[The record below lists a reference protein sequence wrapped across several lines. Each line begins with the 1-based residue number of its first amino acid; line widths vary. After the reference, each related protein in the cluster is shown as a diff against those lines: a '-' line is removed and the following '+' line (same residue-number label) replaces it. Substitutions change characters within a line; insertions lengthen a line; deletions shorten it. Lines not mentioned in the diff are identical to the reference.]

1 MTTQTFRVVRVR
13 SAEQSPVA
21 RIEAVN
27 DDGHELRLEVQ
38 ADLVRGAS
46 EGQLLLVHWSLVN
59 QAGAAQGGTAR
70 PTRTAR
76 EPAVIVDAEFT
87 TDSNHVSK
95 GPAQDPAAVD
105 QEFMSLMNGTRTSK
119 TFTSRDIDHEL
130 STLLGSAGAKGP
142 ELQDVSTMLKLLR
155 SMGVVAD
162 RDALD

>member
-38 ADLVRGAS
+38 ADLVRGAG

-59 QAGAAQGGTAR
+59 QAGAAQGGADR
-70 PTRTAR
+70 PSRR
-76 EPAVIVDAEFT
+76 EPTVIVDAEFT
-87 TDSNHVSK
+87 TTGSTRGTAN
-95 GPAQDPAAVD
+95 PAQDPAAVD
-105 QEFMSLMNGTRTSK
+105 QEFMSLMNGTRASK

-130 STLLGSAGAKGP
+130 STLLGSAGAKG
-142 ELQDVSTMLKLLR
+142 QK
-155 SMGVVAD
+155 
-162 RDALD
+162 

>member
-38 ADLVRGAS
+38 ADLVRGAG

-59 QAGAAQGGTAR
+59 QAGEPAQAR
-70 PTRTAR
+70 PPRTAR
-76 EPAVIVDAEFT
+76 EPTVIVDAEFT
-87 TDSNHVSK
+87 TGSNHVSK
-95 GPAQDPAAVD
+95 NPAQDPAAVD
-105 QEFMSLMNGTRTSK
+105 QEFMSLMNGTRASK

-130 STLLGSAGAKGP
+130 STLLGSAGAKG
-142 ELQDVSTMLKLLR
+142 QK
-155 SMGVVAD
+155 
-162 RDALD
+162 